1 MKKVLLLICLVAGM
15 SLVKA
20 QDEAT
25 FTDEELT
32 TYATVMVW
40 AEMEKERMTETYNG
54 WINNDETLEAARF
67 VKIKSANGDAAKLD
81 EVEATDDELAA
92 FEQIQVNYDSMT
104 TSFIKVYKEKI
115 KEDIGAGLYNRLK
128 KAMKEDADLKARYQA
143 VYDGLMEAQS
153 AAKEDDE
160 SEE

>member
-1 MKKVLLLICLVAGM
+1 MKKVLLLMCLVAGM
-15 SLVKA
+15 GLAKA
-20 QDEAT
+20 QDEVS

-40 AEMEKERMTETYNG
+40 AENEKERMTETYNG

-67 VKIKSANGDAAKLD
+67 VKIKSANGDSVKLQEIEVTD
-81 EVEATDDELAA
+81 EELVA

-104 TSFIKVYKEKI
+104 ASFKEVYVGKI
-115 KEDIGAGLYNRLK
+115 KEDIGAALYNRLR
-128 KAMKEDADLKARYQA
+128 KAMRSDADLKARYQA
-143 VYDGLMEAQS
+143 VYDGLMEDQS
-153 AAKEDDE
+153 AEAEDE

>member
-1 MKKVLLLICLVAGM
+1 MNKILLLICLVAGIG
-15 SLVKA
+15 LAKA
-20 QDEAT
+20 QDEAS

-32 TYATVMVW
+32 KYATVMVW
-40 AEMEKERMTETYNG
+40 AQMEKEQMTETYND

-67 VKIKSANGDAAKLD
+67 VKIKSANGDSLKLQEIKVTD
-81 EVEATDDELAA
+81 EEIVA

-104 TSFIKVYKEKI
+104 ASFKEVYVGKI

-128 KAMKEDADLKARYQA
+128 KAMRGDADLKARYQA
-143 VYDGLMEAQS
+143 VYDGLMNEQS
-153 AAKEDDE
+153 ATEEEDE